1 MRDVFIIEPCKS
13 VWGFT
18 LARSSHLSFMFK
30 DEERG
35 ILVLEL
41 GFCLK
46 RDFKHALL
54 RYCLSLKYAVY
65 GSQINPVPDF
75 LAFPPN

>member
-1 MRDVFIIEPCKS
+1 MSLSPVNLFGDLLWFVLH
-13 VWGFT
+13 T
-18 LARSSHLSFMFK
+18 LSFMFK

-46 RDFKHALL
+46 RDFKHALV
-54 RYCLSLKYAVY
+54 RYCLSQKYAVY